1 MFDTKKVAAKI
12 RELRIGGNMTQMELA
27 DSMGI
32 SVQAVSN
39 WERGNS
45 MPDISKLGELAS
57 LFHCSIDELLGES
70 RNTQVLARIL
80 EEKDEELAAADIELE
95 DMKEV
100 APLLKPN
107 QMEHMLDA
115 CVKKQATISLE
126 DIIPLAPFLSEKYL
140 EELIE
145 MTDDEG
151 DFDSLIGLIPFLSG
165 ENVEKMAW
173 KLFDQE
179 APNMDQVIA
188 MAPFLSKKFLDQVVA
203 GIDLEANFEDVM
215 GLMPFISGSTMEKL
229 ARKALQKGE
238 PGMDELLGMAPFLS
252 RKFLGS
258 LVNDILES
266 GGEIDESE
274 IAGLAPFLDK
284 ETLRKAADRM
294 MKRGCFEGLASIA
307 PFLK

>member
-12 RELRIGGNMTQMELA
+12 RELRIGSNMTQMELA
-27 DSMGI
+27 DSMGV

-140 EELIE
+140 GELVE
-145 MTDDEG
+145 MADGEG
-151 DFDSLIGLIPFLSG
+151 DFDNLIGLIPFLPT
-165 ENVEKMAW
+165 ENVEKMAQ
-173 KLFDQE
+173 KLLERETPD
-179 APNMDQVIA
+179 MDQVIA
-188 MAPFLSKKFLDQVVA
+188 MAPFLSKEFLDQIIV

-215 GLMPFISGSTMEKL
+215 GLMPFISESAMEKL

-238 PGMDELLGMAPFLS
+238 PGMDELIGMAPFLS
-252 RKFLGS
+252 RKFLSS
-258 LVNDILES
+258 LVKDILEG
-266 GGEIDESE
+266 GGEIDVSE
-274 IAGLAPFLDK
+274 IAGMAPFLDK
-284 ETLRKAADRM
+284 ETLRQAAEHM
-294 MKRGCFEGLASIA
+294 MKKGNFDGLASIA